1 MASAFHLS
9 SLKLKNFAYNKTCLL
24 KQRPEGSN
32 NKTRSG
38 KCIVISSLFTE
49 CVSIDC
55 NKTKTKIIRESEKN
69 YHKQPVRTQVKN
81 EQTSEAQID
90 PNIQLKIAL
99 CIVVCLSNS
108 FRKFVSKLEHDQG
121 KLLSFNEFVLQF
133 LSIVAS
139 AQTACK
145 ILLLC
150 DSKPEIVPK
159 ISL

>member
-1 MASAFHLS
+1 M
-9 SLKLKNFAYNKTCLL
+9 
-24 KQRPEGSN
+24 
-32 NKTRSG
+32 
-38 KCIVISSLFTE
+38 ISSLFTE

-81 EQTSEAQID
+81 EQTPEAQID

-99 CIVVCLSNS
+99 CIVVCLSNF

>member
-55 NKTKTKIIRESEKN
+55 NKTKIIRESEKN